1 MDKIIYSLVYNRKKS
16 LNKKGMA
23 LVQVEAYLNRKKKY
37 FSTKVYLSPDQWD
50 FKKRMV
56 KNHPNADAINHMLYE
71 FMAEIEKKELGLW
84 QQGKQ
89 ISLDSLKNSMENQ
102 DDSTSFIAFFRNE
115 IAKSSLKEST
125 KRNHLSTLELLR
137 SYKKDVSF
145 SELTF
150 EFISSFDHYLQQ
162 KGYHT
167 NTIAKH
173 MKHLKRHINVAINK
187 EYMEIQKYAFR
198 KYKIKSVE
206 NNHTHLSPEE
216 LGKIESLELG
226 GRFTKL
232 EKTKDAFL
240 FCCYAGLRYSD
251 FTNLSPENIVKMHQ
265 ETWLIYKSVK
275 TNTEVRL
282 PLYLLFEGKGI
293 EVLNKYQDDL
303 ADFFKLRDNS
313 NVNKELLIIAKLSGL
328 NKRISFHDLADF
340 FKLRDNSNVN
350 KELLIIAKLSGLNK
364 RISFH
369 TARHTNAT
377 LLIYSGVNITT
388 VQKLLGHKS
397 VKTTQVYTNIMDI
410 TIVRDLEKSK
420 NNRKSYW
427 DIKV

>member
-173 MKHLKRHINVAINK
+173 MK
-187 EYMEIQKYAFR
+187 
-198 KYKIKSVE
+198 
-206 NNHTHLSPEE
+206 
-216 LGKIESLELG
+216 
-226 GRFTKL
+226 
-232 EKTKDAFL
+232 
-240 FCCYAGLRYSD
+240 
-251 FTNLSPENIVKMHQ
+251 
-265 ETWLIYKSVK
+265 
-275 TNTEVRL
+275 
-282 PLYLLFEGKGI
+282 
-293 EVLNKYQDDL
+293 QD
-303 ADFFKLRDNS
+303 
-313 NVNKELLIIAKLSGL
+313 
-328 NKRISFHDLADF
+328 
-340 FKLRDNSNVN
+340 
-350 KELLIIAKLSGLNK
+350 
-364 RISFH
+364 
-369 TARHTNAT
+369 
-377 LLIYSGVNITT
+377 
-388 VQKLLGHKS
+388 
-397 VKTTQVYTNIMDI
+397 
-410 TIVRDLEKSK
+410 
-420 NNRKSYW
+420 RKSTRLNSSHS
-427 DIKV
+427 DRSRMPSSA

>member
-1 MDKIIYSLVYNRKKS
+1 MEKIIYNLVFNRKKA

-23 LVQVEAYLNRKKKY
+23 LVQVEAYLKRKKKY
-37 FSTKVYLSPDQWD
+37 FSTKVYLKPEQWEP
-50 FKKRMV
+50 KKRIV
-56 KNHPNADAINHMLYE
+56 KNHPNAEALNRMLYE
-71 FMAEIEKKELGLW
+71 YMAEIEKKELGLW
-84 QQGKQ
+84 QQGKS
-89 ISLDSLKNSMENQ
+89 INLEVLKNSLSSTQE
-102 DDSTSFIAFFRNE
+102 DDTSFLSFYRKE
-115 IAKSSLKEST
+115 VETSSLKDST

-145 SELTF
+145 PDLTF
-150 EFISSFDHYLQQ
+150 EFISSFDHHLQS
-162 KGYHT
+162 KGYHV

-206 NNHTHLSPEE
+206 NSHTHLSPEE
-216 LGKIESLELG
+216 LNHIEELVLDEKHS
-226 GRFTKL
+226 KL
-232 EKTKDAFL
+232 QKTKDAFL

-251 FTNLSPENIVKMHQ
+251 FVNLTPDNIVEMHQ

-275 TNTEVRL
+275 TRIEVRL

-293 EVLNKYQDDL
+293 GLLDKYRDNLTDL
-303 ADFFKLRDNS
+303 FKIRDNS
-313 NVNKELLIIAKLSGL
+313 NVNKELLIIAKLAGVS
-328 NKRISFHDLADF
+328 
-340 FKLRDNSNVN
+340 
-350 KELLIIAKLSGLNK
+350 K

-388 VQKLLGHKS
+388 VQKLLGHRS
-397 VKTTQVYTNIMDI
+397 VKTTQVYTNVMDM
-410 TIVRDLEKSK
+410 TIIRDLEKNESSSPFAI
-420 NNRKSYW
+420 NRKASN
-427 DIKV
+427 